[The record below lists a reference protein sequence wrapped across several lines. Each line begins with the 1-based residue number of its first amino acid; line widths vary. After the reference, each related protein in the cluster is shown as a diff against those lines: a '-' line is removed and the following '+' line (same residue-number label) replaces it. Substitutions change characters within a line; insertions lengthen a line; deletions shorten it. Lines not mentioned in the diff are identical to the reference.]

1 MALTYIDIG
10 ILAILVIAFFVGIK
24 KGFIDSI
31 LSLIG
36 GLVSLII
43 AILLASTVVDLIGD
57 TFGIRSS
64 IQNWSVKFLTDL
76 FNPEGVEGHLL
87 TSPIGAENIE
97 NLIAQA
103 MAQLKLPAAIA
114 DPISKALATA
124 ISGSIANTNVANSSL
139 VDILAPVVT
148 QAIMLVIAVI
158 LTFIVIRIVVAIVEA
173 ITKAILR
180 TSSSLRG
187 LNRLLGGVIGILKG
201 ALAVVIIFTIGSFV
215 LGGVDPESESQDL
228 KTQIRSTID
237 KSAIGSVI
245 WESNPLPKYITDNIN
260 IEEILNK
267 IIRGENNEP
276 DPEGTP
282 APTAEATAEPTPQPT
297 AETTP
302 LPTEEP

>member
-10 ILAILVIAFFVGIK
+10 ILVILVIAFFVGIK

-57 TFGIRSS
+57 TFGIRTY

-76 FNPEGVEGHLL
+76 FNPDGVKGHLL
-87 TSPIGAENIE
+87 TSPIGEENIE

-103 MAQLKLPAAIA
+103 MAQLKLPAAISGPIA
-114 DPISKALATA
+114 DALAKA
-124 ISGSIANTNVANSSL
+124 INASIANTNIANNSL

-158 LTFIVIRIVVAIVEA
+158 LTFIVIRIVVAIVEV

-187 LNRLLGGVIGILKG
+187 LNRIMGGVIGIVKG
-201 ALAVVIIFTIGSFV
+201 ALAVVIIFTIGAFV
-215 LGGVDPESESQDL
+215 LGGVDPESESNDL
-228 KTQIRSTID
+228 KTQIRKTID
-237 KSAIGSVI
+237 QSAIGSVV
-245 WESNPLPKYITDNIN
+245 WEMNPIPKYITQNIN
-260 IEEILNK
+260 IEEILNEEILNK
-267 IIRGENNEP
+267 IIRGDNTQP
-276 DPEGTP
+276 DPTGTP
-282 APTAEATAEPTPQPT
+282 APTATPDETAEP
-297 AETTP
+297 
-302 LPTEEP
+302 